1 MVKPFARL
9 LVALSALSCRV
20 RVLALGVSLAAG
32 GCVTSPAPVDAL
44 GLWGGSHVSLEITAA
59 GARVEYDCADGVIE
73 GPIRPDRAGRFVA
86 AGTHTPGHGGPVRE
100 GEILPSFRARYEGQI
115 NGESM
120 NLLVTLIDTGGVLG
134 PFELRRGS
142 PGLLVRCL

>member
-1 MVKPFARL
+1 MVKPFVRL
-9 LVALSALSCRV
+9 LVAVSALSYRGCI
-20 RVLALGVSLAAG
+20 LALGVSLAAG

-44 GLWGGSHVSLEITAA
+44 GLWGGSHVSVQITSA
-59 GARVEYDCADGVIE
+59 GGRVEYDCADGLIE
-73 GPIRPDRAGRFVA
+73 EPIRPDRAGRFVA

-115 NGESM
+115 DGERM
-120 NLLVTLIDTGGVLG
+120 NLLVTVIDTGIVLG

-142 PGLLVRCL
+142 AGVLVRCL